1 MIRRIQIEELD
12 NYAEQIKN
20 IYSAAHGYS
29 AESADFLI
37 TRIKNAEAKGLN
49 LILLG
54 CFQEKDLIGFVFGF
68 GFAKGNWWEQQIAE
82 RLPVSYDWYENTF
95 ELNELAVEPRM
106 QGKKYGE
113 KLMRALLDEIKSK
126 NILLG
131 TAKHN
136 NEHVL
141 RFYKKLGF
149 EIVIDNFFY
158 EGNSYNESVIMGI
171 RK

>member
-1 MIRRIQIEELD
+1 MIKNIKIEEPD
-12 NYAEQIKN
+12 NYAEQIKQ
-20 IYSAAHGYS
+20 IYSAALGYS

-37 TRIKNAEAKGLN
+37 TRIRNAEAKGLN

-54 CFQEKDLIGFVFGF
+54 AFEEEDLVGFVFGF
-68 GFAKGNWWEQQIAE
+68 DFAKGNWWEQQIAE
-82 RLPVSYDWYENTF
+82 RLPSDYNWYDNTF
-95 ELNELAVEPRM
+95 ELNELAVEPTM

-113 KLMRALLDEIKSK
+113 RLMRTLMDEVKNK

-149 EIVIDNFFY
+149 ETVIDNFFY
-158 EGNSYNESVIMGI
+158 DGNSYNESVIMGI
-171 RK
+171 KR